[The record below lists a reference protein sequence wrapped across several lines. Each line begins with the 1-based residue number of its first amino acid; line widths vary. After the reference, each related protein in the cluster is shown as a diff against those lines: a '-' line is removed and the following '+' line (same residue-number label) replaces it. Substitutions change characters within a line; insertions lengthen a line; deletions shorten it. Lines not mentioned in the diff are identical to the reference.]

1 MGGMS
6 LGGQL
11 KRLEEDYDLIKKKR
25 PILSKEGSQ
34 TVRYEVSDMFLRFW
48 FRYFIKYQNYIE
60 IQNFERLADI
70 IKKGLSDILRFG
82 SGNVFPPTD
91 DGKQGICRYRLLV
104 ARKE

>member
-34 TVRYEVSDMFLRFW
+34 TVRYEVSDMF
-48 FRYFIKYQNYIE
+48 YV
-60 IQNFERLADI
+60 
-70 IKKGLSDILRFG
+70 SG
-82 SGNVFPPTD
+82 SGILSSI
-91 DGKQGICRYRLLV
+91 KII
-104 ARKE
+104 